1 MSEPRAAHGLI
12 LGKFMPLTLGHCY
25 LIETGLRAVDQLTVL
40 VCTLKREP
48 IDGQLRYAWVRDAF
62 PTARVV
68 HVIDEVPSYPHEHPD
83 FWPIWRELIGRYAPP
98 VDVVFTSEQYGDRL
112 ASELGARHVLV
123 DLERRTVPISASLV
137 RADPRAHWHYIPERV
152 QPYFAAVLQQQELK

>member
-1 MSEPRAAHGLI
+1 V
-12 LGKFMPLTLGHCY
+12 T
-25 LIETGLRAVDQLTVL
+25 
-40 VCTLKREP
+40 
-48 IDGQLRYAWVRDAF
+48 
-62 PTARVV
+62 
-68 HVIDEVPSYPHEHPD
+68 DEVPSYPHEHPD
-83 FWPIWRELIGRYAPP
+83 FWTIWRELIGRYAPP

-137 RADPRAHWHYIPERV
+137 RANPRAYWHYIPERV